1 MSLKPL
7 AVFILILFVATTVA
21 SGTPSTDATI
31 VGKSSGYV
39 LTADEMGVY
48 QLITPEVNDSIVSS
62 RALLFGLRG
71 TVRQNESHFILSFG
85 NRTFEMDSKDGSMW
99 YADYARLWNVSLGTS
114 IPSLAECKRIAD
126 DFLVSSNLL
135 PASVQYVNTGGAN
148 ASAFNEGTGSLLTK
162 ILYRQVNYQRTLE
175 GRPVLGPG
183 GQIAVMVG
191 DGGMIIGFDWN
202 WRAVQLHST
211 LPVISFGSLL
221 ALYGLSADDVA
232 NYSLHYYA
240 GPDDEYQKFLFPV
253 YDVKLRTQ
261 VGDNESESFRV
272 LSATEF
278 SPMVSIISPSDSS
291 TFASGQAITF
301 NCSVSN
307 GQGPYTFLWSSS
319 IDGNLSHSQLF
330 STSSLSAALKLG
342 LTVSHTV
349 TVMVTD
355 ANGMTAT
362 DSIQVTVNQPVS
374 LTTAVIIG
382 AAVVA
387 LALLILLR
395 RKRGGIG
402 ALLFLLVLFSFFVFP
417 PMASAASSPV
427 ASSLD
432 DEPSGYHPM
441 SAYDEG
447 VKEIGIEWVGV
458 TASPALPNSGI
469 NSGGFMN
476 WMCTYGGY
484 TGVFNFGELEAW
496 EEDFKYTSIGGN
508 DIAWIDAV
516 DFAYY
521 QDHGG
526 PDGVAFSSMHDDQAL
541 YDTECRWGD
550 GDLEWIVFDACSVL
564 AWQNSV
570 GTNVFDRWGPAF
582 QGLHMICSFS
592 TGSSNVQTRG
602 YTFAYFLTGAWGL
615 PICPIYS
622 AWFQACAAT
631 QGPDCWSAV
640 LYVTQSNDPWNPQLD
655 DPINDHAHGF
665 GYVCNDP
672 VAAKWLVWIATTC

>member
-1 MSLKPL
+1 MKSLTAL
-7 AVFILILFVATTVA
+7 TLILSIATTIA
-21 SGTPSTDATI
+21 LGAPTGNAAI
-31 VGKSSGYV
+31 VERSKGYT

-62 RALLFGLRG
+62 RGLLFGMRG
-71 TVRQNESHFILSFG
+71 TVQENGSRFILSSG
-85 NRTFEMDSKDGSMW
+85 NRTFEMDSRDGSMW
-99 YADYARLWNVSLGTS
+99 YADYARLWNVSTGTS
-114 IPSLAECKRIAD
+114 LPSLAECKRVSD
-126 DFLVSSNLL
+126 DFLVGADLL
-135 PASVQYVNTGGAN
+135 PASVQYVNTGGAT
-148 ASAFNEGTGSLLTK
+148 ATAFNGGTGSLLTK
-162 ILYRQVNYQRTLE
+162 ALYRQVNYQRTLE

-191 DGGMIIGFDWN
+191 DGGSIIGFDWN

-211 LPVISFGSLL
+211 LPVISFDSLL
-221 ALYGLSADDVA
+221 GMYGLSEDDVA

-240 GPDDEYQKFLFPV
+240 GSDDEYQKFLFPV

-261 VGDNESESFRV
+261 IGANESESFRA

-278 SPMVSIISPSDSS
+278 SPMVSITTPTDGSAY
-291 TFASGQAITF
+291 ASGQAITF

-307 GQGPYTFLWSSS
+307 GQGPFTFLWSSS
-319 IDGNLSHSQLF
+319 IDGNLSDSQLF
-330 STSSLSAALKLG
+330 STSDLSAALKQG
-342 LTVSHTV
+342 ETVSHTV
-349 TVMVTD
+349 TIVVTD
-355 ANGMTAT
+355 ANGMTGT
-362 DSIQVTVNQPVS
+362 DSVQVTVRQPVN

-382 AAVVA
+382 AAVIA
-387 LALLILLR
+387 LVLLVLLR
-395 RKRGGIG
+395 RKRGGVG
-402 ALLFLLVLFSFFVFP
+402 ALLFLLVLFTFFVIP
-417 PMASAASSPV
+417 PMVSAVSSPV
-427 ASSLD
+427 TSSFD
-432 DEPSGYHPM
+432 DEKSGYLPM

-458 TASPALPNSGI
+458 TANPALPNSGI

-476 WMCTYGGY
+476 WMCAYGGY
-484 TGVFNFGELEAW
+484 TGVFNFGEQEAW

-508 DIAWIDAV
+508 DVAWIDAV

-541 YDTECRWGD
+541 YDTECKWGD

-564 AWQNSV
+564 AWQNSD
-570 GTNVFDRWGPAF
+570 GKNVFERWGSAF
-582 QGLHMICSFS
+582 QGLHMMCSFS

-602 YTFAYFLTGAWGL
+602 YTFAYLLTGAWGL

-631 QGPDCWSAV
+631 QNSDCWSAV
-640 LYVTQSNDPWNPQLD
+640 LYVTKSNDPWNPQLD

-665 GYVCNDP
+665 GYVSSDP
-672 VAAKWLVWIATTC
+672 IPAKWLVWIAMQC